1 MPIKLQTKDLP
12 VAEQLLNQTKT
23 LLIMQQDYFAT
34 AAKAKRDK
42 RFYPQANAIKTGCKQ
57 MEQQL
62 ISALSELEKGAE
74 S

>member
-1 MPIKLQTKDLP
+1 MPIKLQSKDMP

-42 RFYPQANAIKTGCKQ
+42 RLYTQANAIKTGCKQ